1 MNVYMSQ
8 TDWYVM
14 SFFAWFGAT
23 VLGAALGIGLMET
36 FLRVRTYFG
45 RTSVHNV

>member
-23 VLGAALGIGLMET
+23 VLGA
-36 FLRVRTYFG
+36 FG